1 MLFDLRSPGRR
12 RMIKVIYT
20 FLAILMA
27 VGLVG
32 FGIGGATSGGIFDVS
47 GGCGGDDANNTFQ
60 EDVDKAQERT
70 QKFPSNAGA
79 WAALTRA
86 QYQLAATQAD
96 QQTGAFTDEGRKDL
110 LATDRAYKRYLA
122 LAGEKPDPNLASLMV
137 QAYTG
142 LNRPKDAQKAQQIVV
157 NAKPNA
163 NAFYQLA
170 VYAYAAG
177 DTRTGDLASQK
188 AIELTPK
195 DLQPA
200 LRERIKEAKQA
211 AQQPPPG
218 SAGAGGAGGATPT
231 PAPSG

>member
-12 RMIKVIYT
+12 RMIKVIYSM
-20 FLAILMA
+20 LAVLMA

-47 GGCGGDDANNTFQ
+47 GGCGGDDANNQFQ

-70 QKFPSNAGA
+70 KTQPSNPAA

-96 QQTGAFTDEGRKDL
+96 PETGAFTADGRKEL
-110 LATDRAYKRYLA
+110 LATDRAYKRYLV
-122 LAGEKPDPNLASLMV
+122 LAGERPDANLASLMV

-142 LNRPKDAQKAQQIVV
+142 LNRPKEAVKAQQIVV
-157 NAKPNA
+157 DQKPSA

-170 VYAYAAG
+170 VYGYAAG
-177 DTRTGDLASQK
+177 DTRTGDLASQR
-188 AIELTPK
+188 AIDLTPK

-200 LRERIKEAKQA
+200 LRERLKDAKESSQQTQPGA
-211 AQQPPPG
+211 AP
-218 SAGAGGAGGATPT
+218 GGAGGATPT

>member
-1 MLFDLRSPGRR
+1 MLFDLRSPARR
-12 RMIKVIYT
+12 RMIKVIYS

-47 GGCGGDDANNTFQ
+47 NGCGGSDNSNNQFQ
-60 EDVDKAQERT
+60 KDVDAAEKRT
-70 QKFPSNAGA
+70 QTQPANPAA

-96 QQTGAFTDEGRKDL
+96 QNTGAFTAEGRKDL
-110 LATDRAYKRYLA
+110 LATDRAWKRYLV
-122 LAGEKPDPNLASLMV
+122 LAGEKPDANLASLMV

-142 LNRPKDAQKAQQIVV
+142 LNKPKDAQKAQQIVT
-157 NAKPNA
+157 NAKPSA

-177 DTRTGDLASQK
+177 DNRTGDLASQK
-188 AIELTPK
+188 ALDLTAK

-200 LRERIKEAKQA
+200 LRERLKDAKTS
-211 AQQPPPG
+211 AQQAQQG
-218 SAGAGGAGGATPT
+218 AGAAGAGGASPPVT
-231 PAPSG
+231 PSG